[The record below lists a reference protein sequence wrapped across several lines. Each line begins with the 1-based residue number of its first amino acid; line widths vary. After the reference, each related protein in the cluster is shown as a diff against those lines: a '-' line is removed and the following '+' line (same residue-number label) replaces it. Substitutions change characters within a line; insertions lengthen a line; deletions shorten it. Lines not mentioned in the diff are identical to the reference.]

1 MSVLV
6 CFSMVDVQLCG
17 LYQAAAPRTAGL
29 DTLNAGDLTLQYL
42 RGRVGPIALG
52 WPHCIANM
60 IRFVI

>member
-1 MSVLV
+1 ML
-6 CFSMVDVQLCG
+6 DVQLCG